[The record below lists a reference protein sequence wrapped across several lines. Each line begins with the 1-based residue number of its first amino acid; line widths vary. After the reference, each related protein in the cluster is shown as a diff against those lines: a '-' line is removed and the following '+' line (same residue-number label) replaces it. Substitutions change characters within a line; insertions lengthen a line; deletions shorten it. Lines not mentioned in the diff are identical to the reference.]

1 MMSIPGRADK
11 CEMER
16 ERDFPSVEAR
26 ARKLLCWIALAI
38 VLVTI
43 AVHLGLVDIGQWAY
57 DEFAI
62 ISSYR
67 DNGLIALSTRLFHWS
82 PRPISE
88 ILIWIYGCLVNWTHR
103 PLIGAFLGLLWLTLI
118 SVPLIAFVQIR
129 KDFRVDS
136 RRSAVFLAL
145 LATGL
150 TTPTDFDG

>member
-1 MMSIPGRADK
+1 M
-11 CEMER
+11 
-16 ERDFPSVEAR
+16 
-26 ARKLLCWIALAI
+26 
-38 VLVTI
+38 LVTI

-118 SVPLIAFVQIR
+118 SAPLIAFVQIR

-150 TTPTDFDG
+150 TTSPDFDG

>member
-26 ARKLLCWIALAI
+26 AETALLDRASYRASDD
-38 VLVTI
+38 

-118 SVPLIAFVQIR
+118 SAPLIAFVQIR
-129 KDFRVDS
+129 KDFRVNS

-150 TTPTDFDG
+150 TTSSDFDG

>member
-1 MMSIPGRADK
+1 MACSFAALQDKKIIPQTERLLCLIKATQVYHTSRHRRSGRPPGNRPAMMSIPGRVDK

-16 ERDFPSVEAR
+16 VRDFPSVEAR

-67 DNGLIALSTRLFHWS
+67 DNGLLALSTRLFHWS

-88 ILIWIYGCLVNWTHR
+88 ILIWIYGCLVNWTH
-103 PLIGAFLGLLWLTLI
+103 
-118 SVPLIAFVQIR
+118 
-129 KDFRVDS
+129 
-136 RRSAVFLAL
+136 
-145 LATGL
+145 TGL
-150 TTPTDFDG
+150 S